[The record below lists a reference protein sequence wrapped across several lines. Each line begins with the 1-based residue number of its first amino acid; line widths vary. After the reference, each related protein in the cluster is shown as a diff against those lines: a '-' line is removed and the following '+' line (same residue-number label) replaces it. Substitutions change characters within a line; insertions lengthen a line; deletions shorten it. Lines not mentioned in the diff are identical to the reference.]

1 MTKILPHQQK
11 NVILDFLSKNETRM
25 RKVIIPVFALCMCLC
40 SCQKVLYTHY
50 NYDEV
55 VYSFAKSNKTF
66 EAKDLKK
73 MIKSYER
80 IVEEGRRA
88 RTHCRLPELVPII
101 LICSICKGTR
111 TRQSS
116 ISRKNILLI
125 PKAKPILK
133 N

>member
-1 MTKILPHQQK
+1 
-11 NVILDFLSKNETRM
+11 M

-80 IVEEGRRA
+80 IEEEPKGENA
-88 RTHCRLPELVPII
+88 VPPPGA
-101 LICSICKGTR
+101 CADYAY
-111 TRQSS
+111 
-116 ISRKNILLI
+116 LLYLQGDKD
-125 PKAKPILK
+125 KAKQYFQKEYITYPESKTYIEKLMQK
-133 N
+133 IGL

>member
-1 MTKILPHQQK
+1 
-11 NVILDFLSKNETRM
+11 M
-25 RKVIIPVFALCMCLC
+25 RKVIIPAFALCMCLC

-80 IVEEGRRA
+80 IVEEPKGENA
-88 RTHCRLPELVPII
+88 VPPPGA
-101 LICSICKGTR
+101 CADYAY
-111 TRQSS
+111 
-116 ISRKNILLI
+116 LLYLQGDKD
-125 PKAKPILK
+125 KAKQYFQKEYITYPESKTYIEKLMQK
-133 N
+133 IGL

>member
-1 MTKILPHQQK
+1 
-11 NVILDFLSKNETRM
+11 M

-73 MIKSYER
+73 MVKAYER
-80 IVEEGRRA
+80 IVEEPNGENA
-88 RTHCRLPELVPII
+88 VPPPGA
-101 LICSICKGTR
+101 CADYAY
-111 TRQSS
+111 
-116 ISRKNILLI
+116 LLYLQGDKD
-125 PKAKPILK
+125 KAKQYFQKEYITYPESKTYIEKLMQK
-133 N
+133 IGL